1 MTNVLNTNIYT
12 IRTEQKL
19 IAEVQGIEKAVE
31 ILSLIKNK
39 RGVAVFMNGEF
50 FQDATFFTAWATRMN
65 NLINYGIDWNGEA
78 VA

>member
-1 MTNVLNTNIYT
+1 MTNALNTNIYT

-39 RGVAVFMNGEF
+39 RGVAVFMNGDF

-65 NLINYGIDWNGEA
+65 RLVNGGLGWNGEA

>member
-1 MTNVLNTNIYT
+1 MNNELNTNIYT

-31 ILSLIKNK
+31 ILSMVKNK
-39 RGVAVFMNGEF
+39 KGVAVFMNGEF
-50 FQDATFFTAWATRMN
+50 FQNATFFTVWATRMN
-65 NLINYGIDWNGEA
+65 NLINRGTGWNGEA